1 MEIDRNLFLFGTFRG
16 ESAHPVGKDELVSK
30 VLQEE
35 EAKVMRIGLL
45 CG

>member
-1 MEIDRNLFLFGTFRG
+1 V
-16 ESAHPVGKDELVSK
+16 HPVGKDELGSK

-45 CG
+45 CDQMAR